1 MKRSIISVMTATAL
15 VLSLAACGGSSTAAT
30 TAAATTAAPAAT
42 TAAAAAAPAA
52 TEAAAP
58 AAAAAHD
65 PISITFATGGAD
77 TLPSYSAAI
86 DVVADIEAADPAID
100 INYMGARQLGDDAE
114 ILQQVMGGT
123 IQIGGVGYSVFSTYC
138 PYLEAIALPFVLNDY
153 GKEKKAL
160 VTPEAQALFDK
171 VEAELGVKVLASYD
185 SGMRHLA
192 NNTRPILTLEDMKG
206 LKLRVVP
213 SDLLVNSFTAL
224 GCNPANVPY
233 GDIYT
238 SLQNKVIDG
247 EEINVTSINS
257 EKHYEVL
264 KYFSEIGIYPFATI
278 IFCNAD
284 WYNGLPA
291 DVQKTLT
298 DSFVKGYDY
307 NFDKYIA
314 EAEKAGYEAME
325 KAGMQVDVIE
335 DKAPFQEA
343 VAPYI
348 EEYKEKDPA
357 IKAFV
362 EMAEGL

>member
-1 MKRSIISVMTATAL
+1 MVMAAC
-15 VLSLAACGGSSTAAT
+15 LAASMTACGGSSTAS
-30 TAAATTAAPAAT
+30 TTAAPAP
-42 TAAAAAAPAA
+42 AASEAAPAA
-52 TEAAAP
+52 SEAAAP
-58 AAAAAHD
+58 AAEAGAHD
-65 PISITFATGGAD
+65 PIAITFATGGAD
-77 TLPSYSAAI
+77 TLPSYAAAI
-86 DVVADIEAADPAID
+86 DVVSDIEAADSAID

-153 GKEKKAL
+153 TKEKKAL

-192 NNTRPILTLEDMKG
+192 NNVRPIKTLEDMKG

-278 IFCNAD
+278 ICCNAD
-284 WYNGLPA
+284 WFNSLPA

-298 DSFVKGYDY
+298 DAFVKGYDY

-314 EAEKAGYEAME
+314 EAEEAGYKAME
-325 KAGMQVDVIE
+325 DAGVQVDVIE

-348 EEYKEKDPA
+348 DEYKEKDPA
-357 IKAFV
+357 IKAFI
-362 EMAEGL
+362 EMASGL

>member
-1 MKRSIISVMTATAL
+1 MKKRIISVVMAAM
-15 VLSLAACGGSSTAAT
+15 LAASVTACGGSSSS
-30 TAAATTAAPAAT
+30 APAT
-42 TAAAAAAPAA
+42 TAAAATEAAAS
-52 TEAAAP
+52 EAAAP
-58 AAAAAHD
+58 AEAASHD
-65 PISITFATGGAD
+65 AIALTFATGGAD
-77 TLPSYSAAI
+77 TLPSYAAAI
-86 DVVADIEAADPAID
+86 DVVSDIEAADPAID

-123 IQIGGVGYSVFSTYC
+123 VQIGGVGYSVFSTYC

-153 GKEKKAL
+153 DKEKTAL
-160 VTPEAQALFDK
+160 QTPEAQALFDK
-171 VEAELGVKVLASYD
+171 VEEELGVKVLASYD

-192 NNTRPILTLEDMKG
+192 NNTRPINSLEDMKG

-264 KYFSEIGIYPFATI
+264 KYFTEIGIYPFATI
-278 IFCNAD
+278 IFANAD
-284 WYNGLPA
+284 WFNSLPA
-291 DVQKTLT
+291 DVQATIQ
-298 DSFVKGYDY
+298 DAFVKGYDY

-314 EAEKAGYEAME
+314 EAEEAGYKAME
-325 KAGMQVDVIE
+325 DSGMEISVIE
-335 DKAPFQEA
+335 DKSAFQEA

-348 EEYKEKDPA
+348 EDYKEKDPA

>member
-1 MKRSIISVMTATAL
+1 MVMAAC
-15 VLSLAACGGSSTAAT
+15 LAASMTACGGSSTAS
-30 TAAATTAAPAAT
+30 TTAAPAP
-42 TAAAAAAPAA
+42 AASEAAPAA
-52 TEAAAP
+52 SEAAAP
-58 AAAAAHD
+58 AAEAPAAGAHD
-65 PISITFATGGAD
+65 PIAITFATGGAD
-77 TLPSYSAAI
+77 TLPSYAAAI
-86 DVVADIEAADPAID
+86 DVVSDIEAADSAID

-153 GKEKKAL
+153 TKEKKAL

-192 NNTRPILTLEDMKG
+192 NNTRPIKTLEDMKG

-278 IFCNAD
+278 ICCNAD
-284 WYNGLPA
+284 WFNSLPA

-298 DSFVKGYDY
+298 DAFVKGYDY

-314 EAEKAGYEAME
+314 EAEEAGYKAME
-325 KAGMQVDVIE
+325 DAGVQVDVIE

-348 EEYKEKDPA
+348 DEYKEKDPA

-362 EMAEGL
+362 EMASGL

>member
-1 MKRSIISVMTATAL
+1 MKKRFI
-15 VLSLAACGGSSTAAT
+15 SLALAAALIASLTACGGSSSAT
-30 TAAATTAAPAAT
+30 AT
-42 TAAAAAAPAA
+42 TAAAATAAAETKAPAETA
-52 TEAAAP
+52 PAEAAAP
-58 AAAAAHD
+58 AAHD
-65 PISITFATGGAD
+65 AIAITFATGGAD
-77 TLPSYSAAI
+77 SLPSYAAAI
-86 DVVADIEAADPAID
+86 DVVADIEAADSAID

-123 IQIGGVGYSVFSTYC
+123 VQMGGVGYSVFSTYC

-153 GKEKKAL
+153 NKEKTAL
-160 VTPEAQALFDK
+160 QTPEAQALFDK
-171 VEAELGVKVLASYD
+171 VEEELGVKVLASYD

-192 NNTRPILTLEDMKG
+192 NNVRPINSLEDMKG

-264 KYFSEIGIYPFATI
+264 KYFTEIGIYPFATI
-278 IFCNAD
+278 VFANAD
-284 WYNGLPA
+284 WFNSLPA
-291 DVQKTLT
+291 DVQTAIQ
-298 DSFVKGYDY
+298 DAFVKGYDY

-314 EAEKAGYEAME
+314 QAEEAGYKAME
-325 KAGMQVDVIE
+325 ESGMEISVIE
-335 DKAPFQEA
+335 DKSAFQEA

-348 EEYKEKDPA
+348 EDYKEKDPA
-357 IKAFV
+357 IKAFI

>member
-1 MKRSIISVMTATAL
+1 MKKKLIGLILAT
-15 VLSLAACGGSSTAAT
+15 VITVSLAGCGESSSSS
-30 TAAATTAAPAAT
+30 APAASGSSGNSQGDI
-42 TAAAAAAPAA
+42 A
-52 TEAAAP
+52 
-58 AAAAAHD
+58 
-65 PISITFATGGAD
+65 ITFATGGAD
-77 TLPSYSAAI
+77 TLPSYAAAI
-86 DVVADIEAADPAID
+86 DVAADIEKENPSIKID
-100 INYMGARQLGDDAE
+100 YKGARQLGDDAE

-123 IQIGGVGYSVFSTYC
+123 VQIGGVGYSVFSTYV
-138 PYLEAIALPFVLNDY
+138 PYLEAITLPFVLNDY
-153 GKEKKAL
+153 EKEKAAL
-160 VTPEAQALFDK
+160 QTPEVQALYDK
-171 VEAELGVKVLASYD
+171 VEEELGVKVLASYD

-192 NNTRPILTLEDMKG
+192 NNVRPIKSMADMKG

-238 SLQNKVIDG
+238 SLQSKVIDG

-278 IFCNAD
+278 IFANAN
-284 WYNGLPA
+284 WFNSLPE
-291 DVQKTLT
+291 DVQATIQNAFT
-298 DSFVKGYDY
+298 KGYDY
-307 NFDKYIA
+307 NFDKYLT
-314 EAEKAGYEAME
+314 EAEEEGYKAME
-325 KAGMQVDVIE
+325 DAGIQIDVIE

-343 VAPYI
+343 VAPSI

-357 IKAFV
+357 IKAFI